1 MDIRFYH
8 TGYCTHPEC
17 MVERGGS
24 LRKAAFP
31 AMTAHITHQ
40 GGNLLFDTGYAPR
53 FF

>member
-8 TGYCTHPEC
+8 TGFCTHPEC

-31 AMTAHITHQ
+31 AMAAHIRHS
-40 GGNLLFDTGYAPR
+40 GGSLVFDTG
-53 FF
+53 